1 MVVSSGVVVKEI
13 DEDFVFSDKVASD
26 KRILEILIRHCV
38 VVQTKH
44 FVNVYFILPNLLSIP
59 SGLSK
64 GPQKE
69 SAIININNC
78 IVVSFWIL
86 LDFLDFDVLIGRAAN
101 LFFKS

>member
-13 DEDFVFSDKVASD
+13 DEDFVFSDKVARD
-26 KRILEILIRHCV
+26 KWILKVLIRHCV

-44 FVNVYFILPNLLSIP
+44 FVNVDFILPNLLCIP

-64 GPQKE
+64 GSQKE
-69 SAIININNC
+69 FAIINVYNC
-78 IVVSFWIL
+78 IVVSSWIL
-86 LDFLDFDVLIGRAAN
+86 LNFLDFDVLIGRAAN

>member
-26 KRILEILIRHCV
+26 KWILKVLIRHCV

-44 FVNVYFILPNLLSIP
+44 FVNVDFILPNLLSIP
-59 SGLSK
+59 RSLSK
-64 GPQKE
+64 GSQKE
-69 SAIININNC
+69 FSIINIYNC
-78 IVVSFWIL
+78 IVVSSWIL
-86 LDFLDFDVLIGRAAN
+86 LNFLDFDVLIGRAAN